1 MSDETTVLPE
11 EGNGEDG
18 NVNVPDSTGGN
29 QVPDTIPQPQP
40 MPEPE
45 HKDQP
50 GEPDPTRPGPV
61 IGPVG
66 FSLR

>member
-11 EGNGEDG
+11 VDETPGSDG
-18 NVNVPDSTGGN
+18 NVNVPDSTGTE
-29 QVPDTIPQPQP
+29 QVPDTVPEPQP

-45 HKDQP
+45 QKDEP
-50 GEPDPTRPGPV
+50 GRPGPF
-61 IGPVG
+61 IGPLG

>member
-29 QVPDTIPQPQP
+29 QVPDTIPGPQP

>member
-1 MSDETTVLPE
+1 MSDETTVLPD

-40 MPEPE
+40 MPEPG

-50 GEPDPTRPGPV
+50 GEPDPNRPGPV
-61 IGPVG
+61 IGPTG

>member
-11 EGNGEDG
+11 VEENPTGDG
-18 NVNVPDSTGGN
+18 NVNVPDSTGTE

-45 HKDQP
+45 QKDEP
-50 GEPDPTRPGPV
+50 GRPEPVPGPL
-61 IGPVG
+61 G